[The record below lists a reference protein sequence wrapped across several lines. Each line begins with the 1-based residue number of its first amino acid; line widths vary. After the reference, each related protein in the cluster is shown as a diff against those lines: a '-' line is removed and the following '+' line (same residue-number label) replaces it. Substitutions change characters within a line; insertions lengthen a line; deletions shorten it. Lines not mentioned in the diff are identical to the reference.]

1 MSSCKCF
8 LHRAVRPLCKLW
20 LGQSLVTATLE
31 FSCMRVLLSQ
41 TLALAVPW
49 VALTQET
56 PCSDSFHISFT
67 PFSFLTPEVQTLEYV
82 IILNIKYKN

>member
-1 MSSCKCF
+1 M
-8 LHRAVRPLCKLW
+8 LL

-31 FSCMRVLLSQ
+31 FSCMRALLSQ

-56 PCSDSFHISFT
+56 PCSDKFHIFSHPF
-67 PFSFLTPEVQTLEYV
+67 PFSPLKFRLWNV
-82 IILNIKYKN
+82 